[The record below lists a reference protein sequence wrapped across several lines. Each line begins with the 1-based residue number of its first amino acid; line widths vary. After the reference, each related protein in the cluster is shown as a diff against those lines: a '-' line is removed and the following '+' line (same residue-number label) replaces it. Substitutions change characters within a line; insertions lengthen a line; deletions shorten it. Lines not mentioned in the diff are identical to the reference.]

1 MSPPACATLKSAVIG
16 LGLTL
21 GAASVSGTTLTFTW
35 KNSPLDND
43 PVSANGASNWVST
56 VNRSPQSADNADL
69 IFGASGTP
77 NLSFSSS
84 LDVYSLS
91 FSSSYAAYSFNGS
104 SSTLGIGAGG
114 ITTGSGGSGTVS
126 FASGLGLQL
135 KASQTWSL
143 GGAVTVNS
151 IISAGSTGYLLTKS
165 GTGTLTLTG
174 ANTFDE
180 GLTVS
185 EGTLVLGS
193 NTAAG
198 TGTLTLGNGTVLT
211 SNGNARTITNHIHV
225 EGSTVQF
232 STSSS
237 SGDLVLS
244 GSTEFQSSG
253 TTTISGGGTRVQF
266 GQLESENSNTLLV
279 FTGDNAFVFGGSVAS
294 TITSITAGTTTTSGG
309 VLFANSNAVHSGLT
323 IAGAK
328 AGSYV
333 GVVDSAFTST
343 THLGTFLSKIAK
355 STFAG
360 TLGFD
365 SPSTASP
372 LTYVGGNDN
381 AINLSGFTGANF
393 EGIGSGTS
401 AVISSAAVIT
411 PPSGGALKLS
421 GVRGGIFKVEAPLS
435 TGNSVTSVRVND
447 NSADTS
453 YGAVILSSSS
463 SNYTSGTLLKAGYLL
478 FGANSTGSAGA
489 VTAGPLGTG
498 SLNVTSYGST
508 GYLAATTSGLTLHN
522 AIALGSESYSTL
534 KVGISTSTPSA
545 IAGVA
550 SNTFTLAGVI
560 SGDGDTKVYIQ
571 NKDGAITLSGANTYT
586 GTTDIAS
593 ASLIAAAANALGSQA
608 KVMFQGSSTLTVS
621 TPTLSIGTLDSATST
636 SSTIALG
643 SNSLAIYQ
651 NNAGTYRGS
660 ITGSGSVAKHNS
672 GTLTFANATSYTG
685 GTTVHSGK
693 VILESGAS
701 LGASTSAITLN
712 NGASLIAN
720 SGATVSNPL
729 TLNSGSSIGGAG
741 TFATN
746 IAVGS
751 GVTLSP
757 GSSPG
762 TMTFSS
768 GLTLNSGGTL
778 AFEIRDANTS
788 LTAGASNSWDLLSI
802 SGALAINA
810 SSASPF
816 TIQVKSLNS
825 DFASGNAANFN
836 ASTDY
841 AWKFA
846 SATSITGF
854 EANAFTIDRSGFT
867 NSSLGSFFVSR
878 SDSGN
883 GNDLLLNFTPVPEPE
898 TYVLMGAGLSL
909 LAAAG
914 LRRRVAAK
922 NR

>member
-1 MSPPACATLKSAVIG
+1 MSPPAYATLKSAVIG

-21 GAASVSGTTLTFTW
+21 GAASVSATTIVYDWSSSTTG
-35 KNSPLDND
+35 NAIVN
-43 PVSANGASNWVST
+43 AASNWTGGSG
-56 VNRSPQSADNADL
+56 SPQSSENAEL
-69 IFGASGTP
+69 RFGSAVTTSLVLNT
-77 NLSFSSS
+77 N
-84 LDVYSLS
+84 LDVSKLK
-91 FSSSYAAYSFNGS
+91 FTGAFPSY
-104 SSTLGIGAGG
+104 TL
-114 ITTGSGGSGTVS
+114 GGSGS
-126 FASGLGLQL
+126 YGIDSGGILLESSGTGSVTISTAISLR
-135 KASQTWSL
+135 ASQTWTTNRPLTVSGVISPYSTSL
-143 GGAVTVNS
+143 V
-151 IISAGSTGYLLTKS
+151 LTKNGAES
-165 GTGTLTLTG
+165 LTLSG
-174 ANTFDE
+174 ANTFDG

-185 EGTLVLGS
+185 AGTLILGS
-193 NTAAG
+193 NTGAG

-211 SNGNARTITNHIHV
+211 SNGDARTITNHIHI

-323 IAGAK
+323 IAGGK

-343 THLGTFLSKIAK
+343 THLGNFLSKIAK

-365 SPSTASP
+365 SPSTSSP
-372 LTYVGGNDN
+372 LTYVGGTSN
-381 AINLSGFTGANF
+381 ALNLSAFTGSNF
-393 EGIGSGTS
+393 EGLGSGTY
-401 AVISSAAVIT
+401 AIIGSAAVIT

-421 GVRGGIFKVEAPLS
+421 GVRGGILKVEAPLS
-435 TGNSVTSVRVND
+435 TGNSVTSVRIND

-453 YGAVILSSSS
+453 SGAVILSSASS
-463 SNYTSGTLLKAGYLL
+463 DYTGGTLLKAGYLL
-478 FGANSTGSAGA
+478 FGASSSGSPGA
-489 VTAGPLGTG
+489 VTTGPIGTG
-498 SLNVTSYGST
+498 GLSFDSSGT

-522 AIALGSESYSTL
+522 AIALGSEASSTL
-534 KVGISTSTPSA
+534 KVGISTSTPST
-545 IAGVA
+545 IAGLGN
-550 SNTFTLAGVI
+550 NTFTLAGVI
-560 SGDGDTKVYIQ
+560 SGGGNTKVYIQ

-621 TPTLSIGTLDSATST
+621 TPTLSIGDLDSATST
-636 SSTIALG
+636 SSTIVLG
-643 SNSLAIYQ
+643 SNNLAIYQ
-651 NNAGTYRGS
+651 NNAGTYRGD
-660 ITGSGSVAKHNS
+660 ITGSGSVSKHNS
-672 GTLTFANATSYTG
+672 GDLTLANATNYTG

-693 VILESGAS
+693 VILASGAT
-701 LGASTSAITLN
+701 LGASTSTITLN

-741 TFATN
+741 TFATT

-778 AFEIRDANTS
+778 AFEIRDANTG
-788 LTAGASNSWDLLSI
+788 LNPGASTSWDLLSI
-802 SGALAINA
+802 SGTLAVNA

-836 ASTDY
+836 ESTNY

-846 SATSITGF
+846 GATSITGF

-878 SDSGN
+878 S

-909 LAAAG
+909 LAASA
-914 LRRRVAAK
+914 LRRRK
-922 NR
+922 RTEKTP